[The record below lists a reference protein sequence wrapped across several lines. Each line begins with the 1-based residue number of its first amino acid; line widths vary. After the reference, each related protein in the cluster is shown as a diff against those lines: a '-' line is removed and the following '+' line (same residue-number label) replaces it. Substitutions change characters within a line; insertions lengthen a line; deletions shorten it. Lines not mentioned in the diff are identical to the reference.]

1 MATGLEV
8 PWGIAFLP
16 GGDALV
22 SERTTGRIL
31 RLPAGGGA
39 PEVAME
45 VPGVDTGAGEGGLL
59 GLAVSPDYEED
70 ELVYAYFTTAEDNRI
85 ARFRLGEEPEPI
97 LTGLARAELHNGG
110 RIAFGPDGKLY
121 ATVGDT
127 GDGELAQDPESE
139 NGKILRMEP
148 DGGVPAD
155 NPTSGSRVWSLGH
168 RNVQGLAWDDA
179 GRLWATE
186 FGEQDADE
194 VNLIRPGANYG
205 WPEVEGEGDT
215 QGGRFT
221 NPLVTWEPTG
231 ESSPSGA
238 AVVGDSLYV
247 AALQGEV
254 LWRVPLQDATAGDP
268 VALLRGRVRPAPDG
282 RAGAGRRAV
291 GGDLEHRRPRR
302 AARRRRPDRAPGP
315 RGRLTRHDRPV
326 SGSTARGRGGDRG
339 RTSLGPSLH
348 IAQGLGERVGLDVVA
363 VRLGGVVGAVLEAA
377 DRPAREGGKRI
388 RARHRVAAG
397 GLVDHALSCT
407 LSPFGVGSAAGS
419 ASALRTC
426 RRMRAA
432 RCACIQ
438 GGRSNV
444 SVRRR
449 TSSSMIACS
458 PGVTCFIVRDLSGC
472 SVVALT
478 ITPPAGLVTRTR

>member
-1 MATGLEV
+1 MPFLLALLLGLLLAACGGDDVGTAAGRSGDATVATNLEV

-45 VPGVDTGAGEGGLL
+45 VPGVDTAAGEGGLL
-59 GLAVSPDYEED
+59 GLAVSPDYRED
-70 ELVYAYFTTAEDNRI
+70 ELVYAYYTTADDNRI
-85 ARFRLGEEPEPI
+85 ARFRLGEEPDPV

-110 RIAFGPDGKLY
+110 RIEFGPDGKLY

-127 GDGELAQDPESE
+127 GNGELAQDPESE

-155 NPTSGSRVWSLGH
+155 NPDPGSRVWSLGH

-221 NPLVTWEPTG
+221 NPQVTWEPTG
-231 ESSPSGA
+231 VSSPSGV

-254 LWRVPLQDATAGDP
+254 LWRVPLQDGTAGDP
-268 VALLRGRVRPAPDG
+268 VALLEGEYGRLRTV
-282 RAGAGRRAV
+282 V
-291 GGDLEHRRPRR
+291 
-302 AARRRRPDRAPGP
+302 RAPG
-315 RGRLTRHDRPV
+315 GELWVATSNTD
-326 SGSTARGRGGDRG
+326 GRGEPRDGDDR
-339 RTSLGPSLH
+339 
-348 IAQGLGERVGLDVVA
+348 I
-363 VRLGGVVGAVLEAA
+363 VRLAL
-377 DRPAREGGKRI
+377 
-388 RARHRVAAG
+388 AG
-397 GLVDHALSCT
+397 G
-407 LSPFGVGSAAGS
+407 
-419 ASALRTC
+419 
-426 RRMRAA
+426 
-432 RCACIQ
+432 
-438 GGRSNV
+438 
-444 SVRRR
+444 
-449 TSSSMIACS
+449 
-458 PGVTCFIVRDLSGC
+458 
-472 SVVALT
+472 
-478 ITPPAGLVTRTR
+478 